1 MQIKRKKRL
10 TISIILTIIMMVCL
24 HPLYMSVSTEN
35 IFRARHNKEA
45 RLNIFFSGNKDNQ
58 LELLHTSR
66 LVKSE
71 QPDWYNNPSWIKAPG
86 QGTMVQAKIYR
97 QYRKIELEYKAIGDG
112 TVTIYLL
119 GPHNKWDNG
128 KLYPVWV
135 YYKDFEVNGQK
146 IFQESKKVNYD
157 NGYEYKL
164 ELKNGEEFRLSFEA
178 KRSLPLNIVSNIEPL
193 LFFSFF
199 VISFLLSRLIVYWLG
214 KFKIFEH
221 NSRIDIVFLS
231 VFFVLL
237 LLPMSKID
245 HSEKSVQEN
254 RMLAKYIPMIDGGG
268 VFNQKYGRNFEA
280 WFNDRFNLRQML
292 INMHTSILLNLNKY
306 YETPKAYIGKN
317 NWLIDKGMS
326 TLYLSKQQQIK
337 LSDQIEKL
345 LFFCEQHNIKLYI
358 MFTPVKIQIYPE
370 IGYLKKIK
378 DNENDVIRFI
388 QNRNHFKILTINSE
402 LLSAK
407 TQNYIFFKTDHHW
420 TEWGAYIGY
429 QYLMKE
435 IQKDFPD
442 VPMVNESDYDI
453 FYSNKVR
460 SEFGRDFHNG
470 SLCKKLNLN
479 KNCKL
484 TEKYKYYRHKN
495 FSKLKSI
502 IDMKKGR
509 KQFYYPDGADNRVI
523 LMGNSMGEN
532 LLEFLPYSFKNLKR
546 IRTNWGG
553 QNQNLE
559 LQMVK
564 YEKEILDFKP
574 DILIFVF
581 HSSYAK
587 LMDKMY

>member
-1 MQIKRKKRL
+1 MKIRRKKRL
-10 TISIILTIIMMVCL
+10 TVSIVLTIILMICSY
-24 HPLYMSVSTEN
+24 PIYMIGSTEN
-35 IFRARHNKEA
+35 FFRAWHNKEA
-45 RLNIFFSGNKDNQ
+45 RLNIFFSGNKDNR
-58 LELLHTSR
+58 LELLHASR

-146 IFQESKKVNYD
+146 IFQEGKKVNYD

-237 LLPMSKID
+237 LLPVSKID

-268 VFNQKYGRNFEA
+268 RLNQKYGKNFEA
-280 WFNDRFNLRQML
+280 WFNDRFNLRQMF

-306 YETPKAYIGKN
+306 YETPKAYIGKQGYVYA
-317 NWLIDKGMS
+317 KGME
-326 TLYLSKQQQIK
+326 LPQINDNDEYVNKYKEQLDK
-337 LSDQIEKL
+337 LSNFCKKNNIKAYILIAPVKDDIYSEFAIKKKNFENRIPNWIEKIK
-345 LFFCEQHNIKLYI
+345 QHTDITIISTIDELRKA
-358 MFTPVKIQIYPE
+358 
-370 IGYLKKIK
+370 KK
-378 DNENDVIRFI
+378 VHYVF
-388 QNRNHFKILTINSE
+388 L
-402 LLSAK
+402 
-407 TQNYIFFKTDHHW
+407 KTDHHW
-420 TEWGAYIGY
+420 TEWGAYVAY
-429 QYLMKE
+429 
-435 IQKDFPD
+435 
-442 VPMVNESDYDI
+442 
-453 FYSNKVR
+453 
-460 SEFGRDFHNG
+460 
-470 SLCKKLNLN
+470 KKLIS
-479 KNCKL
+479 KMARD
-484 TEKYKYYRHKN
+484 YKELSAIK
-495 FSKLKSI
+495 KI
-502 IDMKKGR
+502 I
-509 KQFYYPDGADNRVI
+509 F
-523 LMGNSMGEN
+523 
-532 LLEFLPYSFKNLKR
+532 
-546 IRTNWGG
+546 
-553 QNQNLE
+553 
-559 LQMVK
+559 
-564 YEKEILDFKP
+564 
-574 DILIFVF
+574 
-581 HSSYAK
+581 
-587 LMDKMY
+587 